1 MMKKTEFV
9 TKDNVHEATNLEK
22 IKSLMA
28 NAERLG
34 DDEVVKRCNAR
45 LLELTAVTKN
55 KKKIRS
61 KEIMIKIPNIDYK
74 YWASNHTFYSKLPFE
89 TNNTTKIGLEHAER
103 GGLINAREYKNAEYL
118 LDELKGKIQQ
128 ADLDQI
134 STEEILTI
142 FDLIQGWGGKM
153 GKLCYWP
160 VKGKLPLRISNP
172 KDFANNYLQVVKELT
187 DVAAQDKLNETTLMK
202 LVKSV
207 EDLDRIGLN
216 FGSKHFFFWSWFRDQ
231 KNFLYIYDTRM
242 KAILKAL
249 TGKNISYYS
258 YLTFLE
264 NIEKTFQLD
273 RGIAERGIFAF
284 SNNFYTNRSPLKLK
298 SLLKIQDDYQIEIAN
313 TLIKKT

>member
-1 MMKKTEFV
+1 MEKTEFV
-9 TKDNVHEATNLEK
+9 TKDNVHEDTNLEK

-134 STEEILTI
+134 STE
-142 FDLIQGWGGKM
+142 
-153 GKLCYWP
+153 
-160 VKGKLPLRISNP
+160 
-172 KDFANNYLQVVKELT
+172 
-187 DVAAQDKLNETTLMK
+187 
-202 LVKSV
+202 
-207 EDLDRIGLN
+207 
-216 FGSKHFFFWSWFRDQ
+216 
-231 KNFLYIYDTRM
+231 
-242 KAILKAL
+242 
-249 TGKNISYYS
+249 
-258 YLTFLE
+258 
-264 NIEKTFQLD
+264 
-273 RGIAERGIFAF
+273 
-284 SNNFYTNRSPLKLK
+284 
-298 SLLKIQDDYQIEIAN
+298 
-313 TLIKKT
+313 